1 MAKKVF
7 YWPGSKTPHTQKYAD
22 APKAAQK
29 AHAKAHPKAQ
39 KKYVAKQKAAGTT
52 GGAGR
57 NSTAVNRYL
66 AGRNS
71 TAAPAQ
77 PSNPLIAGA
86 ARPMAGEN
94 GVVMQP
100 RGTPKGYGVLFVNG
114 VAQRYIKLPKTWAQA
129 LPAGKGVQIVG
140 GKPVGFAANR
150 NAMPTP
156 KAVPGGPPLDPLML
170 QSLDTNQRNFNV
182 GNLQLTGER
191 ARTLQSYGYTGQFD
205 KNDALVPGSLKFDP
219 TDPYSRAALLKQNFD
234 RQRNTRANQM
244 AAMGQRTSGA
254 FLSGQNALIRNEA
267 QGTDQ
272 LTKSLGTFLSGVA
285 TRRSDLASTKSAADI
300 AAKIDAAGRAV
311 PQPL

>member
-1 MAKKVF
+1 MAKKVY
-7 YWPGSKTPHTQKYAD
+7 YWPGSKTPHSVPYTQ
-22 APKAAQK
+22 APKPAAAQHAAAHPAAQK
-29 AHAKAHPKAQ
+29 
-39 KKYVAKQKAAGTT
+39 VFEAKQ
-52 GGAGR
+52 GAKPSA
-57 NSTAVNRYL
+57 NTPAVNRYL
-66 AGRNS
+66 AGRN
-71 TAAPAQ
+71 TAAGPAR

-100 RGTPKGYGVLFVNG
+100 KGTPKGYGVLFVNG

-140 GKPVGFAANR
+140 GKPVGFAANK

-156 KAVPGGPPLDPLML
+156 KAVPGGPPLDPLAL
-170 QSLDTNQRNFNV
+170 QSLDVNQRNYNV
-182 GNLQLTGER
+182 GSEQLTGER
-191 ARTLQSYGYTGQFD
+191 ARTLQQYGYTGQFD
-205 KNDALVPGSLKFDP
+205 QNDALVPGSLKFDP

-267 QGTDQ
+267 QGEDT
-272 LTKSLGTFLSGVA
+272 LTKSLGTYLSGVA